1 MSAADYSDVTPVD
14 VEPGVVGQM
23 GVGMSELSGIDL
35 RRTPITIVG
44 AGAIGGT
51 VGAFLS
57 HAGYDVT
64 LVDVVAEHVRLMNE
78 RGLRISGIRGDRL
91 YPVRALHADELRGPL
106 GVTFLCVKGH
116 YTAGALERIGPLLAP
131 DGYILSLQN
140 GLNEELIAQAVGRE
154 RTVGAFVHF
163 GADYLEPGHVLL
175 GAEQTIYVGELDGR
189 VTARAEAL
197 REALAH
203 VMPARVTENI
213 WGFLWG
219 KLVYAALAFVVSTVD
234 APVPAVVDDPLG
246 RRLCLLACDEA
257 YRVARSQAE
266 RLERIGEF
274 DPNAFAPPGDGED
287 RRDQQERE
295 ARGEVAVLAVADG
308 MRGAVKQHM
317 GIWRDLR
324 VKRRQTEVDMQ
335 LGPLIERGRERG
347 IATPVNAAVREVIH
361 EIEAGERGMEWANL
375 REIAARAGVGA

>member
-1 MSAADYSDVTPVD
+1 M
-14 VEPGVVGQM
+14 
-23 GVGMSELSGIDL
+23 SGIDL

-57 HAGYDVT
+57 DAGYDVT
-64 LVDVVAEHVRLMNE
+64 LVDVVPEHVRLMNE
-78 RGLRISGIRGDRL
+78 RGLRISGIRGDRV

-140 GLNEELIAQAVGRE
+140 GLNEEIIARHVGRE

-175 GAEQTIYVGELDGR
+175 GGEQTIYVGELDGR
-189 VTARAEAL
+189 VTVRAEAL

-234 APVPAVVDDPLG
+234 APVPEVVDDPLG
-246 RRLCLLACDEA
+246 LRLCLLACEEA
-257 YRVARSQAE
+257 YLVARSQAG
-266 RLERIGEF
+266 RLELIGEF
-274 DPNAFAPPGDGED
+274 DPNAFAPSDDFETRAD
-287 RRDQQERE
+287 D
-295 ARGEVAVLAVADG
+295 ALLAMAELY
-308 MRGAVKQHM
+308 RHSVKQHM
-317 GIWRDLR
+317 GIWRDLKI
-324 VKRRQTEVDMQ
+324 KRRKTEVDMQ
-335 LGPLIERGRERG
+335 VGVLVAKGREVG
-347 IATPVNAAVREVIH
+347 VPTPVNAAVLDLIH
-361 EIEAGERGMEWANL
+361 GIEDGARGMDWANL
-375 REIAARAGVGA
+375 EEIAGRADLSAPTAR